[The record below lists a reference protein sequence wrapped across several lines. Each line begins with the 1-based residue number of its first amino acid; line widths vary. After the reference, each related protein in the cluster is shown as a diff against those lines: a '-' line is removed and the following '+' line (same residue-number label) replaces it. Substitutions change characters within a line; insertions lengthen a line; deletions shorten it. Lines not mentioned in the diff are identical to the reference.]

1 MVLSDSEQ
9 RKLDEIE
16 RALAEEGAQKSQ
28 HSSVDLRRRHR
39 TLVAVGAL
47 MTGIVVLLV
56 GLVMTAVAILVGIVI
71 SVVGAGISGVAVVYL
86 AGLYRGRVI
95 PGNDG

>member
-28 HSSVDLRRRHR
+28 HAPVDLRRRHR
-39 TLVAVGAL
+39 TLVAVGVL
-47 MTGIVVLLV
+47 VTGMVVLLV
-56 GLVMTAVAILVGIVI
+56 GLVMTAVTIFVGIVI
-71 SVVGAGISGVAVVYL
+71 SVVGAGISGVAVVSL
-86 AGLYRGRVI
+86 AGLYR
-95 PGNDG
+95 D